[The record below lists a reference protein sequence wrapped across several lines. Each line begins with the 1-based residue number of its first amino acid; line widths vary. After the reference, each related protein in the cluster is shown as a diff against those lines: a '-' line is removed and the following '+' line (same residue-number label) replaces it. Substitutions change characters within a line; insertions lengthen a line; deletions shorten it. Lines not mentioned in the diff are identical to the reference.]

1 MKTWWINIFTFFE
14 MLAPSPASTPQTHT
28 RQQKRLSLLNDFC
41 PSPPPA
47 HTNFFPIPITTN
59 AQVFL
64 SHNCPKIKENPKVLK
79 VHINRIQLYPKK
91 SMQTKAITWMCWL
104 QEPFAFHYLQ
114 VSRVSLSLKTRTRK
128 IYRHC
133 FLILWRSAELFNEI
147 LPQNASSTGG
157 LWGGG
162 GEWTIGRRW
171 GHNRGEI
178 NKIVVDNSKMVM
190 YCQRTAKTCE
200 GNENRK
206 HLNLSPTKP

>member
-1 MKTWWINIFTFFE
+1 MTILWNEVTTWWNEVTKGWNEVVWNEVVMERSDRIPYFAVRATFDAW
-14 MLAPSPASTPQTHT
+14 LCPASPASTPQTHT
-28 RQQKRLSLLNDFC
+28 RQQKRLSLLNDLC

-47 HTNFFPIPITTN
+47 HTNFSPIPITTN
-59 AQVFL
+59 AQYFL

-114 VSRVSLSLKTRTRK
+114 VSSVSLSLKTRTRK

-133 FLILWRSAELFNEI
+133 FLILWRSAEPFNEI
-147 LPQNASSTGG
+147 LPQKASSTGG

-162 GEWTIGRRW
+162 G
-171 GHNRGEI
+171 
-178 NKIVVDNSKMVM
+178 
-190 YCQRTAKTCE
+190 
-200 GNENRK
+200 
-206 HLNLSPTKP
+206 